1 MCYSLWLRLH
11 AVQIAGKKSKFI
23 QDANPKV
30 GLLHSQT
37 KWNLQFILIGRT
49 ILEVT
54 YGGNPSG

>member
-1 MCYSLWLRLH
+1 MLCRL
-11 AVQIAGKKSKFI
+11 QEKKSKFI

-37 KWNLQFILIGRT
+37 KWNLQIILIGRT
-49 ILEVT
+49 ILEAT